1 MNLRCLP
8 PGIRARHWNA
18 GFTLIELLAVVA
30 VLGIL
35 AALAFP
41 LYKSVIA
48 SSHNATCIGNL
59 RAIGVG
65 LHAYMA
71 DFNGEYPPNRNNER
85 YRAQTGRNPWPSEVL
100 NGTVPSNSTRYVE
113 FAGMGSANLKS
124 RKDAGVWF
132 CPADV
137 DRPVGLS
144 ASSYANNRYL
154 GADDRVGD
162 QGGAWQPWWSKP
174 IGHENSGRLVYL
186 IDHNILREPLSTAGS
201 FSSASWPVKSGG
213 RPSAGS
219 GASLVDFDR
228 HKSHANAVKVDGSV
242 QNLSITDLTGPAGL
256 KLVDPT
262 K

>member
-1 MNLRCLP
+1 MNS
-8 PGIRARHWNA
+8 RHVHPEYRSGHRSE
-18 GFTLIELLAVVA
+18 GFTLIELLAVIA
-30 VLGIL
+30 IL
-35 AALAFP
+35 AILVALAFP
-41 LYKSVIA
+41 TAKFLTA
-48 SSHNATCIGNL
+48 SSRNAKCIGNL
-59 RAIGVG
+59 RAIGIG

-71 DFNGEYPPNRNNER
+71 DFNGEYPPNRNNKR
-85 YRAQTGRNPWPSEVL
+85 YEAQTGRNPWPSEVL

-162 QGGAWQPWWSKP
+162 QAGAWQPWWSKP

-186 IDHNILREPLSTAGS
+186 IDHNLLREPLSTSGS
-201 FSSASWPVKSGG
+201 FSTDSWPVKSGG
-213 RPSAGS
+213 KPAPGS
-219 GASLVDFDR
+219 GASVVDFDR
-228 HKSHANAVKVDGSV
+228 HKTHANALRVDGSV
-242 QNLSITDLTGPAGL
+242 KNLTISDLTGPAGL